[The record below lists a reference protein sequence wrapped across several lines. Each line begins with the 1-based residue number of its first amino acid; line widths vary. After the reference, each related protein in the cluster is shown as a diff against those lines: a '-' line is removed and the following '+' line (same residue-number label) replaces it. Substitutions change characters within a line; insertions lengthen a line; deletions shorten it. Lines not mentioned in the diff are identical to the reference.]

1 MAQETSQIAAT
12 RIVGGV
18 GTGKTQALI
27 ERICSL
33 LAQGAE
39 GASVLAVCATPQA
52 ALAFK
57 ARLSDAA
64 TDAGVD
70 AANVTVATARAV
82 ALDVMGDAEA
92 IRWSGR
98 EPRLLTAYEEL
109 FLLED
114 MKVSGLRPK
123 RLREMLKFFYRSWT
137 ELADDNPKWL
147 LAGEETNV
155 HNLLKANLAFT
166 RSIMEPELG
175 NLAVSYLRSH
185 AGARAAH
192 AFAHVFVDDYQR
204 MSRASQLLSDLITRE
219 TLTIAGDRTACV
231 QVYDSYPYAAGL
243 DEFMDAYEGAADE
256 ELAACHTCAAG
267 AAAAV
272 KLLADPAVESV
283 AFHAAEDAAAGKI
296 AVLEHDEP
304 ENEFVGV
311 AAYVADAV
319 AAGTAP
325 ADVVVAVPNGIWGRN
340 ITKALLGAKVPAQH
354 LVDRQPVRGDIRD
367 NARCLPA
374 HVLTALDLVAN
385 PENALAWRC
394 WCGYNDWLANSSAVA
409 NLRTYADE
417 HKEGLVDALRDVLG
431 GAQAVGTGEAD
442 HVVGAKRVADAH
454 AAGLKLIESA
464 AGLDGSVLLD
474 KLTELVTG
482 EAGATAPGVVRSLC
496 LDGENSDA
504 AAMAARF
511 RERLLS
517 PVIDG
522 SAAVQVVPYDQVAG
536 LSPKLLIIAGFV
548 DGFIPCREYFDG
560 AEMPLDKQEKEHE
573 KDVRRVYAMAGKASE
588 QLAISRFRMTDLESA
603 GHLRLRIGRIRLQN
617 GVRMCLIPPSELT
630 EQLA

>member
-12 RIVGGV
+12 RIVGGA

-175 NLAVSYLRSH
+175 NLAVNYLRSH

-204 MSRASQLLSDLITRE
+204 MSKASQLLSNLIARE

-296 AVLEHDEP
+296 AALEHDEP

-367 NARCLPA
+367 NARCIPA

-417 HKEGLVDALRDVLG
+417 HKEGLVDALRDVLS

-496 LDGENSDA
+496 LDGENNDA

-536 LSPKLLIIAGFV
+536 LSPKLLVIAGFV

-573 KDVRRVYAMAGKASE
+573 RDVRRVYAMAGKASE

>member
-64 TDAGVD
+64 ASAGVD
-70 AANVTVATARAV
+70 AADVTVTTARAV
-82 ALDVMGDAEA
+82 ALDVMGDTEA

-175 NLAVSYLRSH
+175 NLAANYLRSH

-192 AFAHVFVDDYQR
+192 AFAHAFADDYQR
-204 MSRASQLLSDLITRE
+204 MSKASQLLTGLIAHE

-243 DEFMDAYEGAADE
+243 DEFMGAYEGAADE

-367 NARCLPA
+367 NARCIPA

-464 AGLDGSVLLD
+464 AGLDGSALLD

-496 LDGENSDA
+496 LDGENNDA